1 MKLRGISMDTIL
13 PGQIVCVARQ
23 MGDNGNVVKENLV
36 KVNACDNFGT
46 YYTIVFGF
54 G

>member
-1 MKLRGISMDTIL
+1 MKLRGIAIGTIL
-13 PGQIVCVARQ
+13 SGQIVCVTRQ
-23 MGDNGNVVKENLV
+23 MGDNGNVVKQNLG
-36 KVNACDNFGT
+36 KVNASDNFGT